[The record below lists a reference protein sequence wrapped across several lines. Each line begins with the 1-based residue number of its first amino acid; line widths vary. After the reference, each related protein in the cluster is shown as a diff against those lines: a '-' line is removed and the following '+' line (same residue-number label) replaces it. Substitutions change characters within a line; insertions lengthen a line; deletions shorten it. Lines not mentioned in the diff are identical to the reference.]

1 MADDPEKVKLDFKVC
16 IVCQKDDKVALVE
29 KPTFASFDKVLTCL
43 EEWASYGH
51 TSYWQAW
58 RKLKLLLPS
67 SLEKEQASWHRTC
80 HQDVTH
86 SGMLKRARQRHMRQ

>member
-1 MADDPEKVKLDFKVC
+1 MADDPKKVKLDFKVC

-29 KPTFASFDKVLTCL
+29 KPVLTCL

-58 RKLKLLLPS
+58 EKLKLLLPS
-67 SLEKEQASWHRTC
+67 YLEKEQASWH
-80 HQDVTH
+80 
-86 SGMLKRARQRHMRQ
+86 

>member
-29 KPTFASFDKVLTCL
+29 KPAYASFEKVLTCL

-51 TSYWQAW
+51 TSY
-58 RKLKLLLPS
+58 
-67 SLEKEQASWHRTC
+67 
-80 HQDVTH
+80 
-86 SGMLKRARQRHMRQ
+86 